1 MNNNSSNVRD
11 LKDENSDFTKI
22 IKLDGKIRIFK
33 FIDADK
39 IKNVKKDS
47 TNRQSN
53 YFFKI

>member
-1 MNNNSSNVRD
+1 VNNNSSNVRD